1 YQRTGGHAYGSV
13 YPGPI
18 GAILTPQL
26 VDTPEAATLP
36 FASSLCGACGDVCP
50 VGIEIPKLLV
60 HLRSKAPES
69 ALERISMASLARAF
83 GRRRSY
89 ERLQRMARLAQRPL
103 VRDGMIGAAPGP
115 LAGWTRSRDMQPVAD
130 QTFRE
135 WWRARARAGADA
147 GATAG
152 VEDDPSLRNGVEV
165 RSGSS
170 PTPARGGAAGVAHAP
185 HGPEPS
191 DARGAVLARV
201 EAAIRGAEPVTVER
215 RYRRRGTVDE
225 EELVELFCRRVGEYE
240 ATVEL
245 ATPHDLA
252 AVLEKAC
259 CGLETLVVPAGLPAE
274 WVPDRVRAVVDDGLS
289 PDELDRVD
297 GVLTGSGLGIA
308 ETGTIVLDG
317 GPEQG
322 RRALTLVPDLH
333 LCVVRAERLVATL
346 PEAFDSLAS
355 AGRRAR
361 PITFVSGPSATSD
374 IELQRVEGVHG
385 PRRLHV
391 VVVTGAPPSAG

>member
-1 YQRTGGHAYGSV
+1 
-13 YPGPI
+13 
-18 GAILTPQL
+18 
-26 VDTPEAATLP
+26 
-36 FASSLCGACGDVCP
+36 
-50 VGIEIPKLLV
+50 
-60 HLRSKAPES
+60 
-69 ALERISMASLARAF
+69 
-83 GRRRSY
+83 
-89 ERLQRMARLAQRPL
+89 
-103 VRDGMIGAAPGP
+103 
-115 LAGWTRSRDMQPVAD
+115 
-130 QTFRE
+130 
-135 WWRARARAGADA
+135 
-147 GATAG
+147 
-152 VEDDPSLRNGVEV
+152 
-165 RSGSS
+165 
-170 PTPARGGAAGVAHAP
+170 
-185 HGPEPS
+185 
-191 DARGAVLARV
+191 VLARV
-201 EAAIRGAEPVTVER
+201 EAAIRGAVPVTVER

-225 EELVELFCRRVGEYE
+225 EELVDLFRRRVGEYK

-245 ATPHDLA
+245 ATPRDLA

-259 CGLETLVVPAGLPAE
+259 RGLETLVVPDGLPAE
-274 WVPDRVRAVVDDGLS
+274 WIPDGVRAVVDDGLS

-297 GVLTGSGLGIA
+297 GVLTGSAAGIA

-346 PEAFDSLAS
+346 PEAFDSLAA

-391 VVVTGAPPSAG
+391 VVVTGAPPTAG